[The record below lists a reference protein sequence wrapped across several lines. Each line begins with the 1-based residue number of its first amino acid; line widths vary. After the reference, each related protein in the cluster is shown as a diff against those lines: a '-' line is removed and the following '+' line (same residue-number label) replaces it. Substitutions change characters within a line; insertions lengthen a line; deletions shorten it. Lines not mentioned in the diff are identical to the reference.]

1 MLKKRGNFIK
11 AEKWE
16 KVDEIN
22 DKIDNSLKNEKLLNE
37 LQTPC
42 SVFMT
47 FESEEG
53 YNRAIGYNVAT
64 KNGELPRHYSKIL
77 GQPFHIEP
85 ASEPTDIIWENRQFT
100 KCTRRWKS
108 IVSYFII
115 ICLLAVSGVSI
126 YYCSST
132 STFLK
137 TKYPK
142 TTCIADA
149 KEYNIEFKTNNS
161 TYLATNPG
169 PSSRKQ
175 LEREAVREYTS
186 QHEIEVQNDK
196 GDMSKRPF
204 YTSALKCFC
213 TFEKAQ
219 ETKDDP
225 VE

>member
-77 GQPFHIEP
+77 G
-85 ASEPTDIIWENRQFT
+85 
-100 KCTRRWKS
+100 
-108 IVSYFII
+108 
-115 ICLLAVSGVSI
+115 
-126 YYCSST
+126 
-132 STFLK
+132 
-137 TKYPK
+137 
-142 TTCIADA
+142 
-149 KEYNIEFKTNNS
+149 
-161 TYLATNPG
+161 
-169 PSSRKQ
+169 
-175 LEREAVREYTS
+175 
-186 QHEIEVQNDK
+186 
-196 GDMSKRPF
+196 
-204 YTSALKCFC
+204 
-213 TFEKAQ
+213 
-219 ETKDDP
+219 
-225 VE
+225 